1 MDIVWE
7 TVQMIDRKPEEV
19 TQNWNPNP
27 NPEASQRL
35 TCNDFE
41 KTLKCALRTQRFR

>member
-27 NPEASQRL
+27 KPEGYQRL

-41 KTLKCALRTQRFR
+41 KPLKCALTTQRFR